1 MRRIIGIDLGTT
13 NSAAAFLDGDEPK
26 VIPNDRGNRIT
37 PSIVAFTNE
46 ESSILVGE
54 AAKNQAVINAERTIL
69 NVKRLIGKKK
79 YFSLDGKQYAPEE
92 ISSFILKKIKKD
104 AEAYLGE
111 EVGCAVITVPAYFTE
126 NQRKATKEAGKLAG
140 FSVKSIINEPTAAAI
155 AYAYEVSNN
164 SNILVYDLGGG
175 TFDVTYLKKRGNTF
189 TVLSSNGDNNLGGID
204 FDALIR
210 DRVVEHFTKDSGVPI
225 EDDKIIMQQ
234 LLEQVER
241 AKIELSSMKSAH
253 IALPFV
259 RSGTSKSA
267 HLSYTITRE
276 EFEHLIRDKIE
287 ETVAL
292 SKKTV
297 HEAGDK
303 PNDVDRLIL
312 SGGSSRIPLVRELL
326 AGAFNVGPE
335 KKINPE
341 EVVSLGAALQASL
354 IAGEVEDIILKDI
367 TPFSLGVEIEG
378 GKFIRILD
386 KNSKIPARR
395 KRLFTTISD
404 EQRSV
409 EVHVMQG
416 ESDTAKENSSLGRFL
431 LSGIREGKK
440 GTPRIEVTF
449 TVDTDGI
456 LHVTAR
462 DMDTNVEQ
470 QVSVTSDYKEDD
482 DNGEEKAEEKIEK
495 RVSQLTDRVNQ
506 ELTQRTGIDYDFREE
521 IKEILKKSEGA
532 MKKKEKK
539 SLLECQIA
547 LETIIGELNA
557 VGVDSEEVEY
567 G

>member
-37 PSIVAFTNE
+37 PSIVAFTKE
-46 ESSILVGE
+46 EKNILVGE

-69 NVKRLIGKKK
+69 NVKRSMGKKK
-79 YFSLDGKQYAPEE
+79 RFSVDGKQYAPED

-104 AEAYLGE
+104 VEAYLGE
-111 EVGCAVITVPAYFTE
+111 EVKHAVITVPAYFTE

-140 FSVKSIINEPTAAAI
+140 FSVKRIINEPTAAAI

-164 SNILVYDLGGG
+164 CNILVYDLGGG

-204 FDALIR
+204 FDTLIR
-210 DRVVEHFTKDSGVPI
+210 DKVVEYFTADSGI
-225 EDDKIIMQQ
+225 NIKDDKIIMQQ
-234 LLEQVER
+234 LLEQIER
-241 AKIELSSMKSAH
+241 AKIELSTMNSAH

-259 RSGTSKSA
+259 SGTSKSA
-267 HLSYTITRE
+267 HLSYTVTRE

-287 ETVAL
+287 ETIAL

-297 HEAGDK
+297 REAGGK
-303 PNDVDRLIL
+303 PEDVDRLIL

-326 AGAFNVGPE
+326 AGEFSVGPE

-386 KNSKIPARR
+386 KNSKVPVQK

-409 EVHVMQG
+409 EIHVMQG
-416 ESDTAKENSSLGRFL
+416 ESENAKENSSLGRFL

-482 DNGEEKAEEKIEK
+482 EVKGEKSEEKIKK
-495 RVSQLTDRVNQ
+495 RVSILIDRVTR
-506 ELTQRTGIDYDFREE
+506 ELDRRTDIDNNFREE
-521 IKEILKKSEGA
+521 IKEIIKKADGA

-557 VGVDSEEVEY
+557 VGVDAEEVEY